1 MMVLLFGEDFATI
14 EDAYTGPAVY
24 GCNLVVPLKNST
36 YELDEKVRTYSE
48 EYHKGNIKEKDLVKY
63 CIDNDLVVDSNID
76 RVKREYDIL
85 I

>member
-24 GCNLVVPLKNST
+24 GINLVVPLKEST
-36 YELDEKVRTYSE
+36 SKLREMVDIYNK
-48 EYHKGNIKEKDLVKY
+48 EYHIKNITEKDLVKY
-63 CIDNDLVVDSNID
+63 CLDCGLVVDSNVD